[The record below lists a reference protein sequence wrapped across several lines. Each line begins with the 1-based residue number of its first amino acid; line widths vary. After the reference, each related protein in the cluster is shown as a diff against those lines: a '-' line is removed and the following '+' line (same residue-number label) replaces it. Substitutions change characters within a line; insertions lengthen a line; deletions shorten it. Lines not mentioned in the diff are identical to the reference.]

1 MSNNG
6 FRRCVARSVP
16 LVAAILSAATAVT
29 WSQPAAPALL
39 SPEWYE
45 RYRGPYSAPTEP
57 FRIVGNIHYVG
68 ALNIASYL
76 IATPEG
82 HILIDTGTTTMHQ
95 SIASNIARLGFRT
108 SDVRIILSGH
118 AHFDHIEGH
127 AAMKTLTGARVMAMK
142 GDAESLER
150 GTDTSALGASG
161 WAPLKVDRVLQD
173 GDTVTLGGTTLR
185 AVLSAGHTQGATTW
199 FTVVEDRGRRYTVA
213 FFGANLPN
221 DGVPLLGN
229 PRHKT
234 VVEDTRR
241 TLARLKAEPPPDIQL
256 TGHPQALFAG
266 KLERIKAGETPHP
279 LMNGAGWI
287 AQIENAEAGF
297 EKRLDQERRTG
308 RR

>member
-1 MSNNG
+1 M
-6 FRRCVARSVP
+6 RAAVLAAA
-16 LVAAILSAATAVT
+16 LVATAAARLTPQT
-29 WSQPAAPALL
+29 TPALF

-45 RYRGPYSAPTEP
+45 RYRGPYSAPMEP

-76 IATPEG
+76 ITTPEG

-95 SIASNIARLGFRT
+95 GIASSIVRLGFKP
-108 SDVRIILSGH
+108 SDVKIILSGH

-127 AAMKTLTGARVMAMK
+127 AAMKALTGARVMAMK
-142 GDAESLER
+142 GDAEALET
-150 GTDTSALGASG
+150 GTDTSALGAAG
-161 WAPLKVDRVLQD
+161 WAPVRIDRVLQD
-173 GDTVTLGGTTLR
+173 GDTVTLGGATLR

-229 PRHKT
+229 PRHPT

-241 TLARLKAEPPPDIQL
+241 TLGRLRMEPAPDIQL

-279 LMNGAGWI
+279 LMDRAGWS
-287 AQIENAEAGF
+287 AQIENAEANF
-297 EKRLDQERRTG
+297 EKRVNQERPLR
-308 RR
+308 